1 MGVERFDIENHAA
14 RDTHEVWKQVM
25 RVTPLVWISV
35 GLVGLTLSVMLAGD
49 SLVDLVPNHNR
60 QVFEYRRSLAES
72 LAIQYSALAERDQI
86 DTIKFAMEAL
96 GKRNQDILSLA
107 LVQKG
112 GGVIAQFGEHAQVWV
127 QPPGDESTL
136 QFLQVPIFS
145 GNQPWGVLQIAFRQT
160 GATGLDWFLTD
171 PWVRFLAF
179 VSVMGFFGYLFFM
192 KRTLRQLDPSG
203 IVPTRVKAALDALSQ
218 GVVMIDARDLIVL
231 TNDSFSR
238 AVDKPVTSLIGTDL
252 GTLGWTSVIP
262 ADSLMVHPWT
272 RAVMDRQPLD
282 HIPLL
287 LNLPNGELRK
297 FIVNTVPI
305 MDDGS
310 TVRGALVSFHDVT
323 ELDRANSQLKD
334 ANSELEASRIQ
345 ILEKN
350 LELEVTNT
358 NLHVEMDQRKK
369 AEAEKEKLY
378 QQLMN
383 ASRQAGMADVAS
395 SVLHNVGNVLN
406 SINVSTD
413 TLLKTLKKPMVG
425 DVCRIASLFHE
436 HQSNLQEFLTA
447 DPKGKQ
453 IPSYL
458 GLVAESLSGSHQAIQ
473 GELDSLVKKVD
484 HIKQVIMSQQDIAR
498 AGNIREPVSVE
509 DLMEQAALM
518 ALPEPEKYQIHLVR
532 EYRAVSTLMT
542 DRHQVLQ
549 VLVNLIT
556 NAKNAMVEHSGS
568 TRRLTLRIGVS
579 SAKTFAQF
587 EVIDTGGGIKPEH
600 LPRLFAQGFTT
611 RKAGHGLG
619 LHSAAIAAKNL
630 GGTLHAQSAGE
641 GCGATFTL
649 ELPLIVVE
657 AAA

>member
-1 MGVERFDIENHAA
+1 
-14 RDTHEVWKQVM
+14 M

>member
-1 MGVERFDIENHAA
+1 MKA
-14 RDTHEVWKQVM
+14 
-25 RVTPLVWISV
+25 TPIVWISF
-35 GLVGLTLSVMLAGD
+35 GLASVTLSVMLVGD
-49 SLVDLVPNHNR
+49 SLVDLVPNRDR
-60 QVFEYRRSLAES
+60 QVFEYRRDLAES

-86 DTIKFAMEAL
+86 ETIKLSMDLLAQ
-96 GKRNQDILSLA
+96 RNHEILSLA
-107 LVQKG
+107 LLLKQTGETV
-112 GGVIAQFGEHAQVWV
+112 AQVGNHAQVWI

-145 GNQPWGVLQIAFRQT
+145 GDQPWGVLQVAFRQ
-160 GATGLDWFLTD
+160 ADVSAFERVLTD

-179 VSVMGFFGYLFFM
+179 VTVMGFVGYLLFM

-203 IVPTRVKAALDALSQ
+203 IVPTRVKAALDALTQ
-218 GVVMIDARDLIVL
+218 GVVMIDTQDLIVL
-231 TNDSFSR
+231 TNDAFCQ
-238 AVDKPVTSLIGTDL
+238 AVGKPLNTLIGTDL
-252 GTLGWTSVIP
+252 GSLSWKSVTP
-262 ADSLMVHPWT
+262 TGVLSVHPWT
-272 RAVMDRQPLD
+272 QAIMDRQPQD
-282 HIPLL
+282 DTPLL
-287 LNLPNGELRK
+287 LSQPDGEPRK

-323 ELDRANSQLKD
+323 ELDRANSQLKE
-334 ANSELEASRIQ
+334 ANSELEASRVQ

-350 LELEVTNT
+350 QELEATNT

-425 DVCRIASLFHE
+425 DVCRIASMFHD
-436 HQSNLQEFLTA
+436 HQDNLQEFLTA

-458 GLVAESLSGSHQAIQ
+458 GLVAESLSGSHQTIQ
-473 GELDSLVKKVD
+473 SELDSLVKKVD

-498 AGNIREPVSVE
+498 ASNIREPVSAE
-509 DLMEQAALM
+509 DVMEQAVTL
-518 ALPEPEKYQIHLVR
+518 ALPEPEKYDIHIVR
-532 EYRAVSTLMT
+532 EYSSVPTIMT

-556 NAKNAMVEHSGS
+556 NAKNAMVEHSGGA
-568 TRRLTLRIGVS
+568 RRLTLRAGVCPDRNPVVR
-579 SAKTFAQF
+579 F

-600 LPRLFAQGFTT
+600 LPKLFAQGFTT

-619 LHSAAIAAKNL
+619 LHSAAIVAKNL
-630 GGTLHAQSAGE
+630 GGALQAKSAGE
-641 GCGATFTL
+641 GQGATFTL
-649 ELPLIVVE
+649 DLPLVLAEE
-657 AAA
+657 AA

>member
-1 MGVERFDIENHAA
+1 
-14 RDTHEVWKQVM
+14 M

-518 ALPEPEKYQIHLVR
+518 VLPEPEKYQIHLVR

>member
-1 MGVERFDIENHAA
+1 
-14 RDTHEVWKQVM
+14 M
-25 RVTPLVWISV
+25 RITPLVWISF
-35 GLVGLTLSVMLAGD
+35 GLVSLTISVMLAGD
-49 SLVDLVPNHNR
+49 SLVDLVPNRDR
-60 QVFEYRRSLAES
+60 QVFDYRRDLAES
-72 LAIQYSALAERDQI
+72 LAVQYSALAERDQI
-86 DTIKFAMEAL
+86 ETIKLAMEVLA
-96 GKRNQDILSLA
+96 KRNQDIVSLA
-107 LVQKG
+107 LLQKNG
-112 GGVIAQFGEHAQVWV
+112 EVIAQVGDHVHAWV

-136 QFLQVPIFS
+136 ESLQVPIFS
-145 GNQPWGVLQIAFRQT
+145 GDLPWGVLQVAFRQT
-160 GATGLDWFLTD
+160 DMSVLDRLLTD

-179 VSVMGFFGYLFFM
+179 VSVMGFIGYLLFM

-203 IVPTRVKAALDALSQ
+203 IVPTRVKAALDALTQ
-218 GVVMIDARDLIVL
+218 GVVMIDTRDLIIL
-231 TNDSFSR
+231 TNDAFSQ
-238 AVDKPVTSLIGTDL
+238 AVGKPVTVLIGSDL
-252 GTLGWTSVIP
+252 GSLSWKSIVP
-262 ADSLMVHPWT
+262 SDSMSVHPWT
-272 RAVMDRQPLD
+272 RAIMDRQPQN
-282 HIPLL
+282 HTPLL
-287 LNLPNGELRK
+287 LNLPGSEARK

-323 ELDRANSQLKD
+323 DLDRANTQLKG
-334 ANSELEASRIQ
+334 ANSELEASRVK

-350 LELEVTNT
+350 QELEATNT

-378 QQLMN
+378 QQLMQ

-458 GLVAESLSGSHQAIQ
+458 GLVAESLSGSHQTIQ
-473 GELDSLVKKVD
+473 SELDSLVKKVD

-498 AGNIREPVSVE
+498 AGNIREPASAE
-509 DLMEQAALM
+509 DLMEQAVMM
-518 ALPEPEKYQIHLVR
+518 ALPEPEKYQIHVTR
-532 EYRAVSTLMT
+532 EYSPVPMTMT

-549 VLVNLIT
+549 ILVNLIT
-556 NAKNAMVEHSGS
+556 NAKNAIVEHSGS
-568 TRRLTLRIGVS
+568 TRRLTLRIGAPSGRAFVR
-579 SAKTFAQF
+579 F
-587 EVIDTGGGIKPEH
+587 EVIDTGVGIKPDN

-611 RKAGHGLG
+611 RKSGHGLG
-619 LHSAAIAAKNL
+619 LHSAALAAKNL
-630 GGTLHAQSAGE
+630 GGTLQAQSTGE
-641 GCGATFTL
+641 GDGATFTL
-649 ELPLIVVE
+649 DLPLVLAE

>member
-1 MGVERFDIENHAA
+1 
-14 RDTHEVWKQVM
+14 M
-25 RVTPLVWISV
+25 RVTPLVWISF
-35 GLVGLTLSVMLAGD
+35 GLASVTLSLMLAGD
-49 SLVDLVPNHNR
+49 SVVNLVPNRDR
-60 QVFEYRRSLAES
+60 QVFEYRRDLAES
-72 LAIQYSALAERDQI
+72 LAVQYSALAEHDQV
-86 DTIKFAMEAL
+86 DTIKLAMEMLA
-96 GKRNQDILSLA
+96 KRNHDILSLA
-107 LVQKG
+107 LLLQNGESLVQVG
-112 GGVIAQFGEHAQVWV
+112 NHAQSWV
-127 QPPGDESTL
+127 QPSGDHSTL

-145 GNQPWGVLQIAFRQT
+145 GNQPWGMLQVAFRQT
-160 GATGLDWFLTD
+160 DVSTLERVLTD

-179 VSVMGFFGYLFFM
+179 VTVMGFVGYLLFM

-203 IVPTRVKAALDALSQ
+203 IVPTRVKAALDALTQ
-218 GVVMIDARDLIVL
+218 GVVMIDTQDLVVL
-231 TNDSFSR
+231 TNDAFSH
-238 AVDKPVTSLIGTDL
+238 AVGKPVKSLIGTDL
-252 GTLGWTSVIP
+252 GSLAWTSGT
-262 ADSLMVHPWT
+262 ASGSLMVHPWT
-272 RAVMDRQPLD
+272 RAIMDRQPQD
-282 HIPLL
+282 NSSLL
-287 LNLPNGELRK
+287 LALPDGETKK

-305 MDDGS
+305 IDDGA

-323 ELDRANSQLKD
+323 ELDRANAQLKE
-334 ANSELEASRIQ
+334 ANTELEESRAQ
-345 ILEKN
+345 VLRKN
-350 LELEVTNT
+350 QELETTNT
-358 NLHVEMDQRKK
+358 SLHVEMDQRKK

-425 DVCRIASLFHE
+425 DVCRIASMFHE
-436 HQSNLQEFLTA
+436 HQDNLQEFLTA

-498 AGNIREPVSVE
+498 AGNIREPASSE
-509 DLMEQAALM
+509 DLMEQALLM
-518 ALPEPEKYQIHLVR
+518 ALPEPDKYHIHIVR
-532 EYRAVSTLMT
+532 EYHPVPTIMT

-556 NAKNAMVEHSGS
+556 NAKNAMVEHTDSA
-568 TRRLTLRIGVS
+568 RRLTLRIGVFS
-579 SAKTFAQF
+579 DRHSFARF
-587 EVIDTGGGIKPEH
+587 EVMDTGGGIKPEN
-600 LPRLFAQGFTT
+600 LSRLFTQGFTT

-619 LHSAAIAAKNL
+619 LHSAAIGAKNL
-630 GGTLHAQSAGE
+630 GGALHAQSAGE
-641 GCGATFTL
+641 GQGATFTL
-649 ELPLIVVE
+649 DLPLVQLE

>member
-1 MGVERFDIENHAA
+1 
-14 RDTHEVWKQVM
+14 M

-35 GLVGLTLSVMLAGD
+35 GLVGLTISVMLAGD
-49 SLVDLVPNHNR
+49 SLVDLVPNHDR
-60 QVFEYRRSLAES
+60 QIFEYRRSLAES
-72 LAIQYSALAERDQI
+72 LAIQYSALAERGQVE
-86 DTIKFAMEAL
+86 TIKFGMETLAN
-96 GKRNQDILSLA
+96 RNHDILSLA
-107 LVQKG
+107 LLQRSGEV
-112 GGVIAQFGEHAQVWV
+112 VAQVGEHAQAWV

-160 GATGLDWFLTD
+160 EETGIDWFLTD

-192 KRTLRQLDPSG
+192 KRTLRQLDPSD

-252 GTLGWTSVIP
+252 GTLGWKSVTP
-262 ADSLMVHPWT
+262 TDSLMVHPWT
-272 RAVMDRQPLD
+272 RAIMDRQPLD
-282 HIPLL
+282 NIPLL
-287 LNLPNGELRK
+287 MNLPNGELRK
-297 FIVNTVPI
+297 FIINTVPI

-323 ELDRANSQLKD
+323 ELDRANSQLKE
-334 ANSELEASRIQ
+334 ANSELEASRVQ
-345 ILEKN
+345 ILQKN
-350 LELEVTNT
+350 QELEATNT

-369 AEAEKEKLY
+369 AEAEKEELY

-436 HQSNLQEFLTA
+436 HQNNLQDFLTV

-458 GLVAESLSGSHQAIQ
+458 GLVAESLSGSHQTIQ

-498 AGNIREPVSVE
+498 AGNIREPASTE
-509 DLMEQAALM
+509 DLMEQAVLM
-518 ALPEPEKYQIHLVR
+518 GLPDPEKYGIQIVR
-532 EYRAVSTLMT
+532 EYSPTPIIMT

-556 NAKNAMVEHSGS
+556 NAKNAMVEHSGG
-568 TRRLTLRIGVS
+568 TRRLTLRIGVPS
-579 SAKTFAQF
+579 SSKTVARF
-587 EVIDTGGGIKPEH
+587 EVIDTGGGIKPDN
-600 LPRLFAQGFTT
+600 LTKLFAQGFTT
-611 RKAGHGLG
+611 RKTGHGLG
-619 LHSAAIAAKNL
+619 LHSAAIVVKNL
-630 GGTLHAQSAGE
+630 GGTLRAQSAGE

-649 ELPLIVVE
+649 ELPLAMVE